1 MFYPFLGKQVK
12 IKQNLSKKTQYFA
25 IENSDLVISRER
37 EFSRAGEIMNKG
49 RYPKS
54 NAPREELNTKE
65 T

>member
-1 MFYPFLGKQVK
+1 MLYSFLGKQVK
-12 IKQNLSKKTQYFA
+12 IKQNLSKTQYFA

-54 NAPREELNTKE
+54 DAPGEELNTK
-65 T
+65 